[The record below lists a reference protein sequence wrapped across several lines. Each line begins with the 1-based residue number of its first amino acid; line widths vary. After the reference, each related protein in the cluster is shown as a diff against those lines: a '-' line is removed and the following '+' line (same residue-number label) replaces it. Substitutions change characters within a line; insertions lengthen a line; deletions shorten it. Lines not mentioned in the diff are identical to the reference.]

1 MRRVSASRC
10 ARWRRVASSRRYV
23 DLTNKRT
30 HTHICTQR
38 EAHRHTYGQARWY
51 KSLRNNKSEGIGH
64 NTELPPL
71 SMLWN
76 APSSPSSAS
85 LHPGLGPFSSLYL
98 LLFLFLLLWMI
109 WEHARRKHV
118 SISLDDDRTWLWLG
132 GRVWK
137 KVPVLH
143 PKWRVCVI
151 FQANIRRRI
160 FPRLIF
166 RETLNNEYLWI

>member
-1 MRRVSASRC
+1 MRRVPASRC
-10 ARWRRVASSRRYV
+10 ARRRRVASSRRYV
-23 DLTNKRT
+23 GLTNKRT

-38 EAHRHTYGQARWY
+38 EAHRHTIHTYGQARWY

-64 NTELPPL
+64 NTEPPPL

-85 LHPGLGPFSSLYL
+85 LRPGLGPFSSLYL
-98 LLFLFLLLWMI
+98 LLFLFLLLRMI

-118 SISLDDDRTWLWLG
+118 SISLDDDRTCLWLVE
-132 GRVWK
+132 RVWK

-143 PKWRVCVI
+143 PSENEGSALY
-151 FQANIRRRI
+151 FRRI
-160 FPRLIF
+160 YD
-166 RETLNNEYLWI
+166 EEYFLD